1 MKILFA
7 LGTLKKGGAERVIT
21 NLSNYLVKNNNEVII
36 TTTIKGKTFY
46 ELNKKIKLYGL
57 DDEKISLNF
66 IMKNKKRLTELKKI
80 LKDEKPDIIVSFLPE
95 PSYRVLFL
103 KIFNRQL
110 KVIVS
115 VRNDPKVEYK
125 SRINRLI
132 MKLLYP
138 LADGFVFQTQE
149 AKEYFSKRIQR
160 KSVIIP
166 NPINE
171 EFICEPYTGE
181 REKTIVTVGRLEE
194 QKNHK
199 MLIDAFSKLPKE
211 FNEYKLIIYG
221 EGSLRHK
228 LEQQINN
235 LGLENR
241 VILAGQV
248 DDIKKEIYKAGVF
261 VLSSNY
267 EGMPNSLM
275 EAMAL
280 GIPCISTDCPCGGP
294 RFLIKNGYNGYLV
307 PVNDTCSLLKTMQNV
322 LGKEQT
328 EISKRAN
335 KIIVNLNPN
344 KINKDWHEYINKI
357 IKGETNE
364 LKNKE
369 Y

>member
-1 MKILFA
+1 MKILFT

-125 SRINRLI
+125 SKINRLV
-132 MKLLYP
+132 MKMLYP

-322 LGKEQT
+322 LNNNQT
-328 EISKRAN
+328 EASQKVH
-335 KIIVNLNPN
+335 KIAVDLHPN
-344 KINKDWHEYINKI
+344 KINKEWEKYIVKI
-357 IKGETNE
+357 ISETT
-364 LKNKE
+364 
-369 Y
+369 

>member
-1 MKILFA
+1 MKLMFCI
-7 LGTLKKGGAERVIT
+7 GEMKKGGAERVVA
-21 NLSNYLVKNNNEVII
+21 NLSNYLIKHNEEVNII
-36 TTTIKGKTFY
+36 TTIKGKSFY
-46 ELNKKIKLYGL
+46 ELDKKINLDGL
-57 DDEKISLNF
+57 DDDKLHKNF
-66 IMKNKKRLTELKKI
+66 IIKNKKRLKKLKAI
-80 LKDEKPDIIVSFLPE
+80 LKNKKPDIIVSFLPE
-95 PSYRVLFL
+95 PSYRILFL
-103 KIFNRQL
+103 KIFNRKL
-110 KVIVS
+110 RVIVS

-125 SRINRLI
+125 SKINRLV
-132 MKLLYP
+132 MKMLYP

-199 MLIDAFSKLPKE
+199 ILIDAFSKLPKE

-294 RFLIKNGYNGYLV
+294 RFLIKDGYNGYLV
-307 PVNDTCSLLKTMQNV
+307 PTNDTYSLYKTMQNV
-322 LGKEQT
+322 LDKEQT

-364 LKNKE
+364 FKNKE

>member
-1 MKILFA
+1 MKLMFCI
-7 LGTLKKGGAERVIT
+7 GEMKKGGAERVVA
-21 NLSNYLVKNNNEVII
+21 NLSNYLIKHNEEVNII
-36 TTTIKGKTFY
+36 TTIKGKSFY
-46 ELNKKIKLYGL
+46 ELDKKINLDGL
-57 DDEKISLNF
+57 DDDKLHKNF
-66 IMKNKKRLTELKKI
+66 IIKNKKRLKKLKAI
-80 LKDEKPDIIVSFLPE
+80 LKNKKPDIIVSFLPE

-138 LADGFVFQTQE
+138 LADGFVFQTKE
-149 AKEYFSKRIQR
+149 AQEYFSKKIQN

-171 EFICEPYTGE
+171 DFICKPYEGE
-181 REKTIVTVGRLEE
+181 REKIIVAVGRLEE

-199 MLIDAFSKLPKE
+199 MLIDAFSMLPKE
-211 FNEYKLIIYG
+211 LNKYKLIIYG
-221 EGSLRHK
+221 EGSLRNK
-228 LEQQINN
+228 LEEQINE
-235 LGLENR
+235 LGLKDR
-241 VILAGQV
+241 VLLPGQV
-248 DDIKKEIYKAGVF
+248 DNIKDKIYKASLF

-267 EGMPNSLM
+267 EGMPNALM

-294 RFLIKNGYNGYLV
+294 RFLIKDGYNGYLI
-307 PVNDTCSLLKTMQNV
+307 PTNDIYSLCKTMQNV

-335 KIIVNLNPN
+335 KIIIKLNPN
-344 KINKDWHEYINKI
+344 KINQDWHEYINKI

-364 LKNKE
+364 FKNKE